1 MKKKVNDTKMLKK
14 LRKALGLMSTYVD
27 TRSSHLEKV
36 LQGKKHQLES
46 LEQGSEIVKSH
57 WKMFL

>member
-1 MKKKVNDTKMLKK
+1 MLTMLKK

-36 LQGKKHQLES
+36 LQGEKHQLES